1 MVRIISAPNPHPHP
15 FLRIW
20 YAIIQ
25 IRRIWTPIQILFVQI
40 SDEYGSGYGV
50 AIILRMRIIRHFSWI
65 IRPSQLG

>member
-25 IRRIWTPIQILFVQI
+25 IRLSSSVSKDMVCNYSNPTDMDADTDIVHVDI
-40 SDEYGSGYGV
+40 
-50 AIILRMRIIRHFSWI
+50 
-65 IRPSQLG
+65 